1 MTNLLQ
7 KILAAT
13 GLTQRGRLD
22 EATQAI
28 QQALAGRAAATA
40 AGAPG
45 AGGFEAGA
53 PAEAE
58 VLDGLVRE
66 VAPAEAMA
74 QPVQAGA
81 SDVAET
87 SRSPPAAAARPAT
100 GRFVASSFTGASGTR
115 GFKLFE
121 PEGFE
126 GRPLPLVVML
136 HGCTQDPDDFAAGT
150 RMNGLAQE
158 RGLFVL
164 YPEQAARSNAHKC
177 WNWFVPG
184 NQRRGHGEPALIA
197 GMVRHVMATHAVDA
211 DRIYVAGLSAG
222 GAMAAIL
229 AREYPD
235 LFAAA
240 GIHSGLPPGAAHD
253 VASAFAAMQS
263 GSAPATTTGWGGLV
277 PAPMRAPLA
286 AWPSIAPLEAEAG
299 ADAAHGAPLIVFH
312 GDADVTVHA
321 LNSTHLVDAALGTA
335 ARQAMRDAA
344 AAPDAANGG
353 RAFTRTVY
361 RAADAAADAPS
372 RAEHWVVHGAAHA
385 WSGGD
390 ASASFTESAGPDASR
405 EMLRFFAEHPRRR
418 DEAKPFMS

>member
-1 MTNLLQ
+1 
-7 KILAAT
+7 
-13 GLTQRGRLD
+13 
-22 EATQAI
+22 
-28 QQALAGRAAATA
+28 
-40 AGAPG
+40 
-45 AGGFEAGA
+45 
-53 PAEAE
+53 
-58 VLDGLVRE
+58 
-66 VAPAEAMA
+66 
-74 QPVQAGA
+74 
-81 SDVAET
+81 
-87 SRSPPAAAARPAT
+87 
-100 GRFVASSFTGASGTR
+100 
-115 GFKLFE
+115 
-121 PEGFE
+121 
-126 GRPLPLVVML
+126 
-136 HGCTQDPDDFAAGT
+136 
-150 RMNGLAQE
+150 
-158 RGLFVL
+158 
-164 YPEQAARSNAHKC
+164 
-177 WNWFVPG
+177 
-184 NQRRGHGEPALIA
+184 
-197 GMVRHVMATHAVDA
+197 MVRHVMATHAVDA

-361 RAADAAADAPS
+361 RSADAAADAPS

-418 DEAKPFMS
+418 DEAKPFIS